1 MQITIDLGGYEVGIL
16 EDVLNKACDQ
26 NLALSQLSATT
37 DAERQMYVLHS
48 NVAGLAASQIHAQ
61 R

>member
-1 MQITIDLGGYEVGIL
+1 MKVTIELGGLEIAIL

-37 DAERQMYVLHS
+37 DAERQMYTMHS
-48 NVAGLAASQIHAQ
+48 NIAGLAASQIHAQ